1 MHGWTTSTIYNSV
14 EPCALHTRS
23 NMRGEDTC
31 RGHAEVVRTDGQ
43 THKFHITQNKYAWK
57 SAHQNPYL
65 TAYNWTAH
73 TSRVHTQSQKK
84 RWIMHVFIYSWTKW
98 VAGQLVYSS
107 RGLLSDVPL
116 FMQKYSTA
124 APRWTGISV
133 REGLK
138 GHCVALESK
147 FKCNILIPMV
157 LMR

>member
-1 MHGWTTSTIYNSV
+1 MHRWTTSTSYNSV
-14 EPCALHTRS
+14 ELRGLHTRS

-31 RGHAEVVRTDGQ
+31 RGHAEVARTDGQ
-43 THKFHITQNKYAWK
+43 TYKSHITQNKYAWK

-65 TAYNWTAH
+65 TVYNWTAR

-138 GHCVALESK
+138 GHCIALEKK
-147 FKCNILIPMV
+147 FKRDILILRV